1 VTRFLSNRL
10 HQLEL
15 LLRETRVSV
24 ASGDLET
31 APLSNLS
38 DEAEQL
44 AAYASRD
51 ISSRLDQSPESLL
64 RAARNAEVW
73 LKRLERMDW
82 QESPHAGTLRYLLKQ
97 VEFRLHEAQ
106 DCRDQED
113 WGGMSLSL
121 SSLDAVLREID
132 NYLD

>member
-24 ASGDLET
+24 AAGRLGD
-31 APLSNLS
+31 APLVSLS
-38 DEAEQL
+38 AEAEQL

-51 ISSRLDQSPESLL
+51 ISSRLDQTPETLL

-73 LKRLERMDW
+73 LKRLERMDL
-82 QESPHAGTLRYLLKQ
+82 QASAHSGTLRYLTKQ
-97 VEFRLHEAQ
+97 VEFRLCEAQ

-121 SSLDAVLREID
+121 SSLDAVLREMD